1 MPIVTTLTLQ
11 LEINNIMNHVTT
23 GIRRILEFPFVYETF
38 QTLVGHKAFIRR
50 LVKDFIQPFPG
61 ARILDI
67 GCGTC
72 AILDELPN
80 DIEYVGVDLNPKYVE
95 SAKSRYKDNN
105 ATFYCGRVDD
115 MVDKEHK
122 FGQFDIALAI
132 GILHHIGDNEANNL
146 FNGAQY
152 LKDTGYLITMDP
164 VYVENQSAI
173 ARYVMS
179 KDRGQNI
186 RTLEGYLKLAK
197 TRFSSV
203 ESFIFT
209 NAIRLPYTILIM
221 RASK

>member
-1 MPIVTTLTLQ
+1 MDHI
-11 LEINNIMNHVTT
+11 TT
-23 GIRRILEFPFVYETF
+23 GIRRILEFPFVYETS
-38 QTLVGHKAFIRR
+38 QYLTGNYAFRKR

-67 GCGTC
+67 GCGTG
-72 AILDELPN
+72 AFLDYLPS

-105 ATFYCGRVDD
+105 ATFYCGRVDE

-122 FGQFDIALAI
+122 FGQFDIALAK
-132 GILHHIGDNEANNL
+132 GILHHISDNEAKNL
-146 FNGAQY
+146 FKGAHQY
-152 LKDTGYLITMDP
+152 LKDTGYLITTDP

-203 ESFIFT
+203 ESFILT
-209 NAIRLPYTILIM
+209 NAVRLPYTHLIM